1 MAEGAGPRILPQGR
15 SAAEIW
21 QDASLAAALLAVD
34 PVGCGGIVL
43 RARPGPARTA
53 WLALFAA
60 LNGGKAPPL
69 RVPTSIDDDRLL
81 GGLDLGATLAAGRPV
96 TTPGLLRDAQGRG
109 LILPM
114 AERAE
119 PRLAAHIAR
128 TLDADGLGPL
138 LILDEGAAPDER
150 PPAALRER
158 CGLAVDLEGLACAD
172 LAACDV
178 APGEVLDARA
188 RLASIELPDD
198 ILSGLTAAGAALGV
212 GSLRAPL
219 QAVAVARAAAA
230 LNGSDEVNALEATAA
245 MRLVLA
251 HRATQL
257 PQVLAEDAEA
267 QEDDPPSPPP
277 EATEPSEQPEAPSD
291 QPQGPLPEDILVEAA
306 RAALPPDLLARLLAG
321 SARKAQTGPAGQGA
335 ESISFA
341 RGRPLPSRPG
351 RRGQGARLDV
361 IATLRTAAPWQ
372 GLRKRGDASGREGV
386 VVTPEDFRIRR
397 FRRRRESAL
406 IFVVDASGS
415 AAAARLAEAKGA
427 VELMLAD
434 AYKRREQVALIAFRG
449 DGAEVFLPLTRSLVQ
464 AKRCLQGLPGGG
476 GTPLASGL
484 AAGHL
489 LAEQARSSGMTPFLA
504 ILTDGR
510 GNIARD
516 GTAGRGQANSDA
528 MAAARALQG
537 AGFQAVLIDT
547 ANRPQPKA
555 AELAEAAGARYV
567 QLPRAGAE
575 GVARLLKAEQ
585 T

>member
-1 MAEGAGPRILPQGR
+1 MADGARPRILPQGR
-15 SAAEIW
+15 STAEIW

-60 LNGGKAPPL
+60 LNSGKAPPM
-69 RVPTSIDDDRLL
+69 RVPTGIDDDRLL

-96 TTPGLLRDAQGRG
+96 TTPGLLREAHGRG

-119 PRLAAHIAR
+119 PRLTAHIAHA
-128 TLDADGLGPL
+128 LDAYGLGPL

-150 PPAALRER
+150 PPAALSER

-172 LAACDV
+172 LVASDV
-178 APGEVLDARA
+178 EPREVLDARS
-188 RLASIELPDD
+188 RLTAVAVPDD
-198 ILSGLTAAGAALGV
+198 ILSSLTVTAAAFGV

-230 LNGSDEVNALEATAA
+230 LNSSDEVNALEATAA

-251 HRATQL
+251 HRATRV
-257 PQVLAEDAEA
+257 PQAPAEDREA
-267 QEDDPPSPPP
+267 QDIDPLSPPP
-277 EATEPSEQPEAPSD
+277 EATDSSEQMEEPSD
-291 QPQGPLPEDILVEAA
+291 HPQGPLPEDILVEAA
-306 RAALPPDLLARLLAG
+306 RATLPPDLLARLLAG
-321 SARKAQTGPAGQGA
+321 SARMAQTGPAGQGA
-335 ESISFA
+335 ESVSFA

-361 IATLRTAAPWQ
+361 ISTLRTAAPWQ
-372 GLRKRGDASGREGV
+372 GLRKQGDAGGRDGV

-449 DGAEVFLPLTRSLVQ
+449 GGADIVLPLTRSLVQ
-464 AKRCLQGLPGGG
+464 AKRRLQSLPGGG
-476 GTPLASGL
+476 GTPIASGL
-484 AAGHL
+484 AVAHL

-510 GNIARD
+510 GNITRD
-516 GTAGRGQANSDA
+516 GTPGRTQANSDA
-528 MAAARALQG
+528 MAAARALHL
-537 AGFQAVLIDT
+537 ASLKAVLIDT

-567 QLPRAGAE
+567 PLPRAGAE
-575 GVARLLKAEQ
+575 GVARLLKAEL